1 MTWDEEPLFPLDM
14 AEAMPV
20 SGFAQ
25 TRLENTSFA
34 LSPDHLIAQAVTPN
48 QVSIRMH
55 SPEETL
61 QQSLDGVSSV
71 ENLWL
76 LDNKESKRNYIA
88 GKQQL
93 FDAISLN
100 MKRIVR
106 QSLSPLS
113 SLRNP
118 QT

>member
-1 MTWDEEPLFPLDM
+1 
-14 AEAMPV
+14 MPV
-20 SGFAQ
+20 SAFAQ

-34 LSPDHLIAQAVTPN
+34 LTPDRLIAQAVTPQ
-48 QVSIRMH
+48 QVSIRLR

-61 QQSLDGVSSV
+61 QQSLDGVNAV
-71 ENLWL
+71 EKSWA
-76 LDNKESKRNYIA
+76 LDNHEAQESFAADR
-88 GKQQL
+88 QLL

-100 MKRIVR
+100 MKRVVR
-106 QSLSPLS
+106 QSLAPLS